1 MLLKEYGWY
10 GMVCPHCKVG
20 LLPEP
25 DDPQNDTTSECIDC
39 RKQTDVKSLL
49 EVSLCIVIT
58 YHLLLGASYF

>member
-39 RKQTDVKSLL
+39 RKQTDVKSL
-49 EVSLCIVIT
+49 
-58 YHLLLGASYF
+58 